1 MCSPCGRRSPVAEPP
16 DEPTVFV
23 KEMGINHADFFR
35 ILPKAL
41 DTDDYAR
48 TGDGAVLEGGGKRLE
63 ISLGPEGKRTIAL
76 LALPITRVTL
86 RFTGYGEAE
95 LDGAMKRFD
104 LYFRRGGG

>member
-1 MCSPCGRRSPVAEPP
+1 MCSPCGRRSPVAKPP
-16 DEPTVFV
+16 DEGAVFV

-41 DTDDYAR
+41 GTDDYAQ
-48 TGDGAVLEGGGKRLE
+48 TGNGAVLEDGGKRLE

-76 LALPITRVTL
+76 LTLPVTMVTM

-95 LDGAMKRFD
+95 LDDAMKRFD

>member
-1 MCSPCGRRSPVAEPP
+1 MCSPCGLRSPVAKPP

-48 TGDGAVLEGGGKRLE
+48 TGGGAVLESGGKRLE

-76 LALPITRVTL
+76 LAMPVTMVTM

-95 LDGAMKRFD
+95 LAETMKRFD

>member
-1 MCSPCGRRSPVAEPP
+1 MAKPP
-16 DEPTVFV
+16 DDNAVFV

-41 DTDDYAR
+41 GTDDYAQ
-48 TGDGAVLEGGGKRLE
+48 TGTGAVLEGGGKRLE
-63 ISLGPEGKRTIAL
+63 ISLGPVGKRTIAL
-76 LALPITRVTL
+76 LALPVTMVTM

-95 LDGAMKRFD
+95 LDEAMERFD